1 MTYSIKV
8 LGAETNLGSATNVDN
23 ATIVHIFNGHSAA
36 VVIVRSD
43 SSDVGIGSFSLG
55 TGQMIKC
62 EKDPSDKLSATANG
76 GSVKVSKIA
85 YS

>member
-8 LGAETNLGSATNVDN
+8 LGAETTLGSATNVDN

-43 SSDVGIGSFSLG
+43 SSDAVKPLMCSHV
-55 TGQMIKC
+55 
-62 EKDPSDKLSATANG
+62 ANQF
-76 GSVKVSKIA
+76 
-85 YS
+85 